1 MERILLVTVRAP
13 VASFRRPLDHNYQ
26 RTLPMP
32 PPTTLLGIAGAA
44 LGLSDRELWAPD
56 SPVRELKVSVW
67 MEEWKQEEPNRAPGR
82 ARDMW
87 TVLKIKSGK
96 IAERSPYF
104 RELLF
109 FVRYTLIYGGPED
122 LLRRLEEA
130 FRDPAYPLSLGR
142 EDELLL
148 MESIRWGEATPGEPR
163 FRGTIL
169 PVDLR
174 ETPGARPILK
184 PGTLL
189 EPPVVERLPLR
200 FRVDAKGIR
209 HPDRITPLTFLP
221 TGLELE
227 VPGAPALQWEG
238 RNFTWLNSSP
248 SRTSPSSPI

>member
-1 MERILLVTVRAP
+1 MERVLVVGVRAP

-56 SPVRELKVSVW
+56 SSVLGLKVSVW
-67 MEEWKQEEPNRAPGR
+67 MAGEPGR

-109 FVRYTLIYGGPED
+109 STRYTLLYGGNED
-122 LLRRLEEA
+122 LLKRLQDA

-142 EDELLL
+142 EDELALVEETAL
-148 MESIRWGEATPGEPR
+148 EEAERGEPR
-163 FRGTIL
+163 FRGTVL
-169 PVDLR
+169 PVDIRQMPGIRPVLL
-174 ETPGARPILK
+174 PGAV
-184 PGTLL
+184 L
-189 EPPVVERLPLR
+189 EPPLVENLPLG
-200 FRVDAKGIR
+200 FTVDAKGVR
-209 HPDRITPLTFLP
+209 NPRDPKPLSFLP
-221 TGLELE
+221 LGTELE
-227 VPGAPALQWEG
+227 VPGVPVLRCRG
-238 RNFTWLNSSP
+238 RNFAWLNSWP
-248 SRTSPSSPI
+248 SLTSPS

>member
-1 MERILLVTVRAP
+1 MGPIVAVRVRAP

-44 LGLSDRELWAPD
+44 LGLSDREMWAPD
-56 SPVRELKVSVW
+56 SPVRGLKISVW
-67 MEEWKQEEPNRAPGR
+67 MEEEPGR

-109 FVRYTLIYGGPED
+109 FVRYTLVYGGDEG
-122 LLRRLEEA
+122 LLRELEAA

-148 MESIRWGEATPGEPR
+148 IEDVIVETASEGAPR
-163 FRGTIL
+163 FRGTVI
-169 PVDLR
+169 
-174 ETPGARPILK
+174 PGDIRQMAGLRPILRE
-184 PGTLL
+184 GAVF
-189 EPPVVERLPLR
+189 EPPVVEMLPLG
-200 FRVDAKGIR
+200 FTVDAKGIR
-209 HPDRITPLTFLP
+209 HPERSMTVSFLP
-221 TGLELE
+221 MGIEIE
-227 VPGAPALQWEG
+227 VPGARAWQVGE
-238 RNFTWLNSSP
+238 RHFTWLNS
-248 SRTSPSSPI
+248 

>member
-1 MERILLVTVRAP
+1 MEPVLIVRVRAP

-44 LGLSDRELWAPD
+44 VGLSDRELWD
-56 SPVRELKVSVW
+56 LNSPWRDLKVSVW
-67 MEEWKQEEPNRAPGR
+67 MDEEPGR

-109 FVRYTLIYGGPED
+109 FVRYTLFYGGPEK
-122 LLRRLEEA
+122 LLGQLKAA
-130 FRDPAYPLSLGR
+130 FQDPAYPLSLGR

-148 MESIRWGEATPGEPR
+148 VEEIRLDMAIAGTPC
-163 FRGTIL
+163 FKGTTL
-169 PVDLR
+169 PADIR
-174 ETPGARPILK
+174 THSGIRPILK
-184 PGTLL
+184 PGTYF
-189 EPPVVERLPLR
+189 EPAVVETLPLR

-209 HPDRITPLTFLP
+209 HPDAPVPLSFLP
-221 TGLELE
+221 PGLELE
-227 VPGAPALQWEG
+227 VPGMPAFQWKG
-238 RNFTWLNSSP
+238 RNFTWLNS
-248 SRTSPSSPI
+248 

>member
-1 MERILLVTVRAP
+1 MEPIVAVRVRAP

-44 LGLSDRELWAPD
+44 LGLSDRELWALE
-56 SPVRELKVSVW
+56 SPVRTLKVSVW
-67 MEEWKQEEPNRAPGR
+67 MEEEPGR

-109 FVRYTLIYGGPED
+109 FVRYTLVYGGDEG
-122 LLRRLEEA
+122 LLRELEAA

-148 MESIRWGEATPGEPR
+148 IEDVIVETALEGAPR
-163 FRGTIL
+163 FRGTVI
-169 PVDLR
+169 
-174 ETPGARPILK
+174 PGDIRQMAGLRPILQE
-184 PGTLL
+184 GAVF
-189 EPPVVERLPLR
+189 EPPVVEMLPLG
-200 FRVDAKGIR
+200 FTVDAKGIR
-209 HPDRITPLTFLP
+209 HPERSMPVSFLP
-221 TGLELE
+221 LGIEIE
-227 VPGAPALQWEG
+227 VPGAQAWQVGEMH
-238 RNFTWLNSSP
+238 FTWLNS
-248 SRTSPSSPI
+248 